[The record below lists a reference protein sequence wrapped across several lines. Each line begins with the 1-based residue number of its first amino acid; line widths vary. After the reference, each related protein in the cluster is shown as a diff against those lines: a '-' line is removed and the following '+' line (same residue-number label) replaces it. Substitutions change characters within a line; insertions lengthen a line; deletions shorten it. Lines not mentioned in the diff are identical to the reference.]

1 MNTVLTLTHNSIKR
15 NIMKNEKCIN
25 VCMEVSHWR
34 ACRWRDE
41 NTVLSKDGKY
51 ILCHSQSK
59 KHECVSLFRLGENEI
74 K

>member
-1 MNTVLTLTHNSIKR
+1 MY
-15 NIMKNEKCIN
+15 KCMYGKFLIGGL
-25 VCMEVSHWR
+25 VE
-34 ACRWRDE
+34 WRDE

-59 KHECVSLFRLGENEI
+59 KHECVALFRLGENEI